1 MIKYKWDMGY
11 LVFTEEYVP
20 KKVKIRLDEI
30 RTYVLLGF
38 IADTHSHSAYC
49 AFVVVWY

>member
-1 MIKYKWDMGY
+1 MRHDY

-20 KKVKIRLDEI
+20 NKVKIRSDGICTLC
-30 RTYVLLGF
+30 F